1 MPKLT
6 YANVVSTLAL
16 FVAITGTTAYAA
28 SQLAPKSVGE
38 PQLRPGAVTADKIR
52 KNAVTAPKIKAQA
65 IKQGKL
71 ANGSVT
77 AAKMTPD
84 AIATGSLANG
94 AVTNEKLAP
103 EAVTGDKVLESTLS
117 QVPSAARAD
126 FATNGES
133 ANPPAFAK
141 VNKEATLDSSLS
153 KNIAALS
160 EGSLAGIYCLTAA
173 GFNPRGAQVTP
184 FSEGPAPSSPPTSG
198 SAAPPSAP
206 PRRSRSTPSKPERE
220 PKRPSTSRFTGK
232 RRLAESLTPAM
243 AEPVPSSPVR

>member
-16 FVAITGTTAYAA
+16 FIALTGATAYAA
-28 SQLAPKSVGE
+28 NQLAPKSVGE

-52 KNAVTAPKIKAQA
+52 KNAVTAPKIKALA

-77 AAKMTPD
+77 AAKMTPNSVVG
-84 AIATGSLANG
+84 GSIANG
-94 AVTNEKLAP
+94 AVTNEKLGP
-103 EAVTGDKVLESTLS
+103 DAVTGDKVVESTLS
-117 QVPSAARAD
+117 QVPSAAKAE
-126 FATNGES
+126 FAGSAES

-153 KNIAALS
+153 KNIASLS
-160 EGSLAGIYCLTAA
+160 EGSLAGIYCIAAA

-184 FSEGPAPSSPPTSG
+184 FSEGPGPVVTAYIRIGGTTECPAPQVEVDTFEAG
-198 SAAPPSAP
+198 ARAKEAFYIALY
-206 PRRSRSTPSKPERE
+206 R
-220 PKRPSTSRFTGK
+220 
-232 RRLAESLTPAM
+232 
-243 AEPVPSSPVR
+243 